1 MNRSS
6 ICTFTLAVAGSI
18 GTGIGAPHSGDDLA
32 DRLVG
37 NPILSARIQALL
49 PPGTSLQAA
58 AAGFRDETEFVTALH
73 VSRNLNIPFKE
84 LRADLS
90 RSKHHTLTGALQDL
104 RPELRAA
111 GINRQMKRAEQQAK
125 ADLQQAGELAENT
138 GK

>member
-18 GTGIGAPHSGDDLA
+18 GTGIAAPGPGGDLA
-32 DRLVG
+32 NRLVG
-37 NPILSARIQALL
+37 NPILSSRIQALL

-58 AAGFRDETEFVTALH
+58 AAGFRDEAEFVTALH

-90 RSKHHTLTGALQDL
+90 RSKHHTLSGALQDL

-125 ADLQQAGELAENT
+125 SDLQQAGELAENT